1 MDEQKEEKQEKKEE
15 VSVEKPTSQAITR
28 EEIEERKKLVED
40 EKQLIAD
47 EEELAERRKVGG
59 DSEAGIQ
66 THKETEDEK
75 WEKGV
80 AERYEGTGMS
90 PLPDKTEQ

>member
-1 MDEQKEEKQEKKEE
+1 MDEQEEEKQEKKKE
-15 VSVEKPTSQAITR
+15 VPVEKPTSQAITR

-59 DSEAGIQ
+59 DSEAGQ
-66 THKETEDEK
+66 EPEKPKEET
-75 WEKGV
+75 
-80 AERYEGTGMS
+80 
-90 PLPDKTEQ
+90 DKEYKDRVMRGEA